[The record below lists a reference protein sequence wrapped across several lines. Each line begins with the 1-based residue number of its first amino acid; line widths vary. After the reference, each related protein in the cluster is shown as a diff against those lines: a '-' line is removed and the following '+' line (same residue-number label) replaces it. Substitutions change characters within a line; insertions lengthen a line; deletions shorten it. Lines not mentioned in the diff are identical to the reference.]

1 LALWLGR
8 LATISGLPSII
19 LSSNSRGSTL
29 ATPKTVRSFQSK
41 TRRRA
46 SRGGKRADGLRVSIT
61 LISQQSR
68 RCPRVERAYISGGA
82 NFPTRTLYTGDIQ
95 ADASRLVV
103 TINNYGKTPAF
114 IGTVAVATCD
124 KLEPKFSGP
133 WQRQEWKGYVLP
145 APTHDL
151 LSDVDCN
158 YEKDKIIFGRI
169 WYRDIFMKCHSCG
182 FALYMRE
189 GLPAVPGHDAYWED
203 RDEPDLGPAAP

>member
-1 LALWLGR
+1 MTAWREALWVYLDPLFSTPER
-8 LATISGLPSII
+8 ATATFTCVLAISTILLWLSTVGL
-19 LSSNSRGSTL
+19 LR
-29 ATPKTVRSFQSK
+29 A
-41 TRRRA
+41 TRRA
-46 SRGGKRADGLRVSIT
+46 AEHI
-61 LISQQSR
+61 
-68 RCPRVERAYISGGA
+68 PRVERAYISGGA

-114 IGTVAVATCD
+114 IGTVAVPTCD

-145 APTHDL
+145 APTHNL